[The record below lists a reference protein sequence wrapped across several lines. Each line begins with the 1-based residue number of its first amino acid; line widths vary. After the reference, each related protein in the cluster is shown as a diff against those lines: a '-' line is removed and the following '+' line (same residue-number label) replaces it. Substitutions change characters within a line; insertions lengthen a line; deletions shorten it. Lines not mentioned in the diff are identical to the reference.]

1 MSELFHKLGIDWKLI
16 LVQIVNFALL
26 LFVLTILLYKP
37 LLNVIKERKKN
48 VDDAIKFIKDAE
60 LKVVEIEKLNK
71 EKIAQA
77 ENRAISIINNAQQE
91 ALKVKNDILE
101 QAKLKSSEIV
111 KETNDL
117 VERIKIESLENLM
130 KEAKLLVR
138 DAILKTVS
146 LDPDKID
153 EKLISKA
160 LEEIKKEKKYEVRS

>member
-1 MSELFHKLGIDWKLI
+1 MSELFYKLGIDWKLI
-16 LVQIVNFALL
+16 LIQIVNFSLL

-60 LKVVEIEKLNK
+60 IKVVEIEKLNK

-101 QAKLKSSEIV
+101 QAKLKSSEII

>member
-1 MSELFHKLGIDWKLI
+1 MSELFYKLGIDWKLI
-16 LVQIVNFALL
+16 LIQIVNFSLL

>member
-26 LFVLTILLYKP
+26 LFLLTTLLYKP
-37 LLNVIKERKKN
+37 LLNVIKERKKS
-48 VDDAIKFIKDAE
+48 VDDAIKFVKDAE
-60 LKVVEIEKLNK
+60 LKAAEIEKLNK
-71 EKIAQA
+71 EKIAHT
-77 ENRAISIINNAQQE
+77 ESRAISIINDAQQE
-91 ALKVKNDILE
+91 ALKVKDDILE
-101 QAKLKSSEIV
+101 QAKLKSSEII

-138 DAILKTVS
+138 DVILKTAS

-153 EKLISKA
+153 EKLILRA
-160 LEEIKKEKKYEVRS
+160 LEEVKREKKYEVQS

>member
-1 MSELFHKLGIDWKLI
+1 MSELFYKLGIDWKLI
-16 LVQIVNFALL
+16 LIQIVNFSLL

-101 QAKLKSSEIV
+101 QAKLKSSEII

>member
-1 MSELFHKLGIDWKLI
+1 MSELFYKLGIDWKLI
-16 LVQIVNFALL
+16 LIQIVNFSLL

-60 LKVVEIEKLNK
+60 LKVVEVEKLNK

-101 QAKLKSSEIV
+101 QAKLKSSEII